1 MRMQVILDSLF
12 ARPSSAPIGGG
23 KKEEFRDW
31 TRNVQVLDGETK
43 SLYTVSLWLIV
54 IFVLNV
60 TFQIVQRQK
69 LLF

>member
-1 MRMQVILDSLF
+1 MYFQSISNYV
-12 ARPSSAPIGGG
+12 PIGGG
-23 KKEEFRDW
+23 KTEESRDW
-31 TRNVQVLDGETK
+31 TRNVQVLDEETK
-43 SLYTVSLWLIV
+43 SLYTASWWLIV